1 MGGRNAAPTI
11 PNLLRHATRK
21 FPDHECIIVPGE
33 TCTFAEI
40 ERRSRRLAKRL
51 VHAGVTKGAH
61 VGVLFPQH
69 PDFIVA
75 FLAITRVG
83 AVAVPLST
91 FLRPPEL
98 RRAVRHADIA
108 TLLAPTT
115 LFGTEMQQL
124 FEEVWPELQTTAEPR
139 LFLHDAPFLRE
150 IWLIGPTDR
159 TWVTATPDLASLDDE
174 PAIDDALFEA
184 IEHEVTPADRM
195 VIVHTSGATAEPKAV
210 VHTHG
215 AQVRQ
220 AQKLAGLYGLT
231 ASDRSFTNM
240 PFFWV
245 GGLTVVLLSHMQVGA
260 TVIAV
265 QRNDTEQM
273 LDLIEQS
280 RPTRLVGWTLIERL
294 EADPTFAGR
303 DLAWLAD
310 VHRQPAVDPAARHN
324 SLGMSETS
332 GPHTAARASENQ
344 ADLPAEL
351 RGSFGP
357 PVAGMEHKV
366 VDPDTGSTLADG
378 LEGEICVRGEGL
390 LVGLHKK
397 ERAEVF
403 DADGWYHTGDRGYFR
418 DGLLF
423 FTGRLSEMI
432 KTAGANV
439 APREVELTVAALP
452 GVKAAF
458 VVGIPDAQRGEV
470 VGCLVC
476 PEDGQEVDPA
486 GVTEQLVPLLSAY
499 KIPRRMLVLPYDEAP
514 WLPSGKIDKARV
526 IELLAASAHERRR

>member
-1 MGGRNAAPTI
+1 MGAPVDDPTI
-11 PNLLRHATRK
+11 PSLLRQAVRRA
-21 FPDHECIIVPGE
+21 PEGELLIVPGRRL
-33 TCTFAEI
+33 TYSDADT
-40 ERRSRRLAKRL
+40 RSRRLAQRL
-51 VHAGVTKGAH
+51 LGAGVSKGTH
-61 VGVLFPQH
+61 VGLLFPQD
-69 PDFIVA
+69 PDFLVA
-75 FLAITRVG
+75 FLAVTRIG

-98 RRAVRHADIA
+98 RRVVRHADISL
-108 TLLAPTT
+108 LLAPTA
-115 LFGTEMQQL
+115 LFGNELQAA
-124 FEEVWPELQTTAEPR
+124 FEEVWPELRTATGPR
-139 LFLHDAPFLRE
+139 LFLHDAPFLRA
-150 IWLIGPTDR
+150 IWLAGPSERAWAT
-159 TWVTATPDLASLDDE
+159 TTPDFALLDDE
-174 PAIDDALFEA
+174 PAVDDALLEA
-184 IEHEVTPADRM
+184 IECAVTPSDPM
-195 VIVHTSGATAEPKAV
+195 VVVHTSGATAEPKAV
-210 VHTHG
+210 VHSHG

-220 AQKLAGLYGLT
+220 AQKLARLYGLT
-231 ASDRSFTNM
+231 PSDRSFTNM

-245 GGLTVVLLSHMQVGA
+245 GGLTVVLLGHMQVAA

-265 QRNDTEQM
+265 QRNDSEEM
-273 LDLIEQS
+273 LDLIEAT
-280 RPTRLVGWTLIERL
+280 RPTRLVGWTLVERL
-294 EADPTFAGR
+294 ESDPSFAQR

-332 GPHTAARASENQ
+332 GPHTAAVTAENQ
-344 ADLPAEL
+344 TDLPAQL

-357 PVAGMEHKV
+357 PVAGMEHKI
-366 VDPDTGSTLADG
+366 VDAETGDPLADG
-378 LEGEICVRGEGL
+378 IEGEICVRGEGL
-390 LVGLHKK
+390 MLGLHKK

-439 APREVELTVAALP
+439 APREVELTVAGLP

-458 VVGIPDAQRGEV
+458 VVGIPDAQRGQI

-476 PEDGQEVDPA
+476 PEEGEAIDA
-486 GVTEQLVPLLSAY
+486 STITEQLGPLISAY
-499 KIPRRMLVLPYDEAP
+499 KIPKRMLVLPYDDAP

-526 IELLAASAHERRR
+526 VELLDASA